1 MLRAWK
7 ASCLVNAGA
16 ALLGMA
22 GVAFET
28 PHNGNRQ
35 VGMTFHPNHL
45 AAQLAATFVFFL
57 LGVPATRGLGDR
69 RAQVWWL
76 TSLGMVAVALFSTG
90 SLTGLAA
97 VVAGAAA
104 AGVAFVATRAPSR
117 RRRSPFTP
125 LVVVAVLTAGAVL
138 LFTSDLPVV
147 DRLLGLRECER
158 HVVASVHSRGRRNE
172 MVIDRF
178 DQFLVDGY
186 GFNLGTARL
195 TRSISTTPTSNLAST
210 MYLLVHQAGLPSSA
224 FLMTTLRQLVAAP
237 APTRTCVCS
246 SPA

>member
-1 MLRAWK
+1 WK

-22 GVAFET
+22 GIAFET
-28 PHNGNRQ
+28 THNGNRQ

-45 AAQLAATFVFFL
+45 SAQLAATFVFFL
-57 LGVPATRGLGDR
+57 LGVPATRGLSDR
-69 RAQVWWL
+69 RARVWWL

-97 VVAGAAA
+97 VIAGAVAA
-104 AGVAFVATRAPSR
+104 AVAFVATRAPSPTP

-125 LVVVAVLTAGAVL
+125 LLVIAVLGAGTVL

-147 DRLLGLRECER
+147 DRLLGLREGDR
-158 HVVASVHSRGRRNE
+158 HVVASVDSRGRRNE

-178 DQFLVDGY
+178 DQFLVVGY

-195 TRSISTTPTSNLAST
+195 DPVNPDNPDVRNFGVHN
-210 MYLLVHQAGLPSSA
+210 MY
-224 FLMTTLRQLVAAP
+224 
-237 APTRTCVCS
+237 
-246 SPA
+246 